1 MKVGR
6 MRYRIEIEDLIKF
19 TDNDG
24 FVSEEWI
31 PFAEVWADITPVSGR
46 EYFDSAQDLSE
57 VTSKIY
63 IRYLRGLRT
72 IMRIKCDERV
82 FNIQSILQ
90 DERQGIT
97 TIIAKEV
104 L

>member
-6 MRYRIEIEDLIKF
+6 MRYRIEIEDLIKI

-31 PFAEVWADITPVSGR
+31 PFAEVWADITPISGR

-63 IRYLRGLRT
+63 IRYLKGLRT

-90 DERQGIT
+90 DERNGIT
-97 TIIAKEV
+97 SIMVKEV
-104 L
+104 F

>member
-1 MKVGR
+1 MNIGR
-6 MRYRIEIEDLIKF
+6 MRYRIEIEDLIKI
-19 TDNDG
+19 TDQDG
-24 FVSEEWI
+24 FTTEEWI

-63 IRYLRGLRT
+63 IRYLKGIKS
-72 IMRIKCDERV
+72 IMRIKHKDRL

-90 DERQGIT
+90 DERNGIT
-97 TIIAKEV
+97 TMMAKEV

>member
-1 MKVGR
+1 MNVGR
-6 MRYRIEIEDLIKF
+6 MRYRIEIEDLMKI
-19 TDNDG
+19 TDKDG

-31 PFAEVWADITPVSGR
+31 PFAEVWADITSVSGR
-46 EYFDSAQDLSE
+46 EYFNSAQDVSE

-63 IRYLRGLRT
+63 IRQLKGMKT
-72 IMRIKCDERV
+72 TMRIKYIDRL

-90 DERQGIT
+90 DERNGVT
-97 TIIAKEV
+97 TIMAREV

>member
-6 MRYRIEIEDLIKF
+6 MRYRIEIEDLIKI

-63 IRYLRGLRT
+63 IRYLRGLKT
-72 IMRIKCDERV
+72 IMRIKCVERV
-82 FNIQSILQ
+82 FNIQSILH